1 MICAI
6 HQPNFFPWYPF
17 IEKIA
22 QADIFVIMCNCQF
35 EKNNFQN
42 RFNMNDKWHTMSVNK
57 GLEPIVNKRYISPE
71 KDWNKIKTNLS
82 KYSDI
87 LDEFDDCICE
97 SLSET
102 NVKIIKKM
110 CDMFDITTKIV
121 VDYPTELRR
130 TERLVDIC
138 KSVGA
143 TEYLSGP
150 SGKKYLDLS
159 LFPDNMKVSYQ
170 ENQTKKPTVEILNEI
185 G

>member
-17 IEKIA
+17 FEKIE
-22 QADIFVIMCNCQF
+22 QSDVFVIMCHCQF

-42 RFNMNDKWHTMSVNK
+42 RFNANDKWHTMSVNK
-57 GLEPIVNKRYISPE
+57 GLEPIVDKKYLSYE
-71 KDWNKIKTNLS
+71 KDWNKIKVNLS
-82 KYSDI
+82 QYCDI
-87 LDEFDDCICE
+87 LSQFDDCIDE
-97 SLSET
+97 SLVNT
-102 NVKIIKKM
+102 NVKIIKRICEM
-110 CDMFDITTKIV
+110 LDITTKIT
-121 VDYPTELRR
+121 VDYSTELKR

-138 KSVGA
+138 GYVGA

-159 LFPDNMKVSYQ
+159 AFPDNMKVSYQ

-185 G
+185 S